1 MNWSKYIIIL
11 FLFMPSH
18 VFAGDIHPQIWGLTS
33 IRCGDF
39 DKNADPMNA
48 TAYKEAVLGYWSGL
62 NFSTSAMQ
70 NKEAVKD
77 ISVQSIVYSVNDRCI
92 SHPEETLASA
102 IIDTYLMVSKA
113 QELK

>member
-1 MNWSKYIIIL
+1 MYWAKYIIIL
-11 FLFMPSH
+11 FLFIPSY
-18 VFAGDIHPQIWGLTS
+18 VFAEDIHPKIWGLTS

-77 ISVQSIVYSVNDRCI
+77 ISVQSIVYSVHDRCAL
-92 SHPEETLASA
+92 HPEQTLSSA
-102 IIDTYLMVSKA
+102 IIDTYLMIAKA
-113 QELK
+113 QALK